1 MNFVDRYALAVTA
14 ANRNIYLQQAAAFA
28 AVFKEHGASSVVEC
42 WSDDVPEGKLTSL
55 PTAVQRKAV
64 QCRAKQTRQSFF
76 YRSAGLTRCAQRWYE
91 RRDERPTAER
101 CRDVVC
107 MESG

>member
-55 PTAVQRKAV
+55 PTAVQRKAGETV
-64 QCRAKQTRQSFF
+64 VFLSISWPNAPRA
-76 YRSAGLTRCAQRWYE
+76 ALA
-91 RRDERPTAER
+91 
-101 CRDVVC
+101 
-107 MESG
+107 